1 MNDEGVGRQSGRSRQ
16 VGSRQRR
23 PLACHLVGN
32 CTQLTT
38 KSQPTNLR
46 HSGILVPSS
55 FTRVELDDFSAQTNQ
70 FHGISLAGSGCVGV
84 VQSCVRHFYAS
95 THARAVSS
103 GTCQPSYICSCTVH
117 RFGHIAQSTY
127 ILYVHKL
134 HVHNVDST
142 FLFS

>member
-16 VGSRQRR
+16 VGSRHRR

-55 FTRVELDDFSAQTNQ
+55 SMRVEPDDFSAQTNQ
-70 FHGISLAGSGCVGV
+70 FHGISLAGSEWVCRRRAELRQTFLCQRSRQGCIIGHMPAFVYV
-84 VQSCVRHFYAS
+84 HVQ
-95 THARAVSS
+95 
-103 GTCQPSYICSCTVH
+103 H
-117 RFGHIAQSTY
+117 RFGHMHIYSSY
-127 ILYVHKL
+127 ISCK
-134 HVHNVDST
+134 ST

>member
-16 VGSRQRR
+16 VGSRHRR

-46 HSGILVPSS
+46 HSGIPSPKFLHES
-55 FTRVELDDFSAQTNQ
+55 RAGRFLGSNKS
-70 FHGISLAGSGCVGV
+70 ISWHQPCGQWVCVGV

-95 THARAVSS
+95 AHARAVSS
-103 GTCQPSYICSCTVH
+103 GTCQPSYMFMYSIVLDTCTY
-117 RFGHIAQSTY
+117 SSY
-127 ILYVHKL
+127 ISYK
-134 HVHNVDST
+134 ST

>member
-46 HSGILVPSS
+46 HPGILVPSS
-55 FTRVELDDFSAQTNQ
+55 STRVEPDDFSAQTNQ
-70 FHGISLAGSGCVGV
+70 FHGISLAGSEWVCRRRAELRQTFLCQRSRQGC
-84 VQSCVRHFYAS
+84 S
-95 THARAVSS
+95 VSS
-103 GTCQPSYICSCTVH
+103 GTCQPSYIRGILVRLVMCVMVGH
-117 RFGHIAQSTY
+117 RKLKIEIIKLLT
-127 ILYVHKL
+127 ILC
-134 HVHNVDST
+134 
-142 FLFS
+142 